1 MKGPLE
7 IYKKLPKTNCGR
19 CPQKRCLAFSAAFLR
34 GEAGLDDCPIL
45 TEETKDQLSR
55 IRPLDW
61 RSELIKRLKKDVK
74 RLDLRRIAPA
84 IGAETTKD
92 TIRIT
97 CFGNDYFIDKDGEIK
112 TTGHINPYI
121 KILLL
126 HYIRTA
132 GCGRPTGKW
141 VSFSELKSGM
151 IKEQSFKRDCE
162 EPLKE
167 LFERDPVFVENLLL
181 RMGAERIDF
190 ESADYAYLFYPLP
203 RIPTLILYRKGEAGS
218 LRILFDRITDS
229 FLDVESIIF
238 LMEGIIHILSNA
250 LSHRSR

>member
-1 MKGPLE
+1 MTGPLE
-7 IYKKLPKTNCGR
+7 IYRKLPKTNCGR
-19 CPQKRCLAFSAAFLR
+19 CPQKSCIAFSAAFLR
-34 GEAGLDDCPIL
+34 GEAVLDDCPFL
-45 TEETKDQLSR
+45 TEETRNRLSR
-55 IRPLDW
+55 IRPKDW
-61 RSELIKRLKKDVK
+61 RTELVERLKEEVK
-74 RLDLRRIAPA
+74 RLDLRKIAPS
-84 IGAETTKD
+84 IGAETAGD

-97 CFGNDYFIDKDGEIK
+97 CLGNDYFIDEDGEIK
-112 TTGHINPYI
+112 TSGHINPYI

-132 GCGRPTGKW
+132 GRGRPTGKW

-167 LFERDPVFVENLLL
+167 LFEKDPVFVETLLL
-181 RMGAERIDF
+181 RMGAERIEF
-190 ESADYAYLFYPLP
+190 ESADYAYLFNPLP

-218 LRILFDRITDS
+218 LKILFDRITDS

-250 LSHRSR
+250 LSHRGR